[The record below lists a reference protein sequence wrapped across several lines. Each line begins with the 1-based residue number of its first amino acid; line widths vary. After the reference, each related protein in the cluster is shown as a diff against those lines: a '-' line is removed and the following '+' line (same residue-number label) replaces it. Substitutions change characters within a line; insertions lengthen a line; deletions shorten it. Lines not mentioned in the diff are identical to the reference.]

1 MYNIVVQVFLE
12 RDFQHPEQEDLQLLP
27 VSLVSMTFFIYLL
40 KLKSHVYFFEV
51 RTVRYTSL
59 IVMVELFDET

>member
-51 RTVRYTSL
+51 RTVRHTSL

>member
-27 VSLVSMTFFIYLL
+27 VSLVSMTFFYLL
-40 KLKSHVYFFEV
+40 KLKSHLYFFEV